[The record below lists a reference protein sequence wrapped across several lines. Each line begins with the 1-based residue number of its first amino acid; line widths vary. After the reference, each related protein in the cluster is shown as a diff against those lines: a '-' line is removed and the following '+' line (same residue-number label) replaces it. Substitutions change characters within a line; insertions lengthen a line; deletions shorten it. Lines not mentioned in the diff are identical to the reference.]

1 MSSHYQLQTFE
12 ARIERTNIKMKKQAC
27 LRIFYKIYLF
37 KHIFKLFHYK
47 KQADDLDDF
56 QHIIYNMFSVDS
68 TLSLSTEDVIV
79 SPEAEHPRITR
90 APPRCHLWS
99 DVG

>member
-1 MSSHYQLQTFE
+1 MNKNELVYKFLQ
-12 ARIERTNIKMKKQAC
+12 N
-27 LRIFYKIYLF
+27 LF

-47 KQADDLDDF
+47 KQANDLNDF

-68 TLSLSTEDVIV
+68 ARPLTTEDVIIG
-79 SPEAEHPRITR
+79 PEEEHPRVAR
-90 APPRCHLWS
+90 VPPWCGLWSGS

>member
-1 MSSHYQLQTFE
+1 MSTHYQFQTFE
-12 ARIERTNIKMKKQAC
+12 ATFLHGIKRIELVYNFLQN
-27 LRIFYKIYLF
+27 LF

-47 KQADDLDDF
+47 KQANDLDDF

-68 TLSLSTEDVIV
+68 TLSLSVEDVIIG
-79 SPEAEHPRITR
+79 PEAEHPRITR

-99 DVG
+99 GSDVG